1 MNRFVVLTFFLA
13 IVLGGGLAIG
23 FATRPGAW
31 YAGLAK
37 PAFNPPNRVFAPV
50 WTLLYVMIAVAG
62 WRIFLR
68 APADPAMIVW
78 TIALVLNFLWSPVFF
93 GAKRPDIA
101 TGSHGVA
108 DTMAK
113 EPCGFHA
120 AAEHALKLPG
130 RNAFLTGAKQMNGL
144 QPEPERQLGFLE
156 NGTHADSKGLAALVA
171 LAQTGA
177 GGLALETANPRAIG
191 IATVRAN
198 RAVRPKLGFD
208 VLESSGFVMKAGV

>member
-1 MNRFVVLTFFLA
+1 MHVLTNDTHDHAMVKEGGPNSA
-13 IVLGGGLAIG
+13 IPLDKAD
-23 FATRPGAW
+23 
-31 YAGLAK
+31 
-37 PAFNPPNRVFAPV
+37 NNRVMALPAKV
-50 WTLLYVMIAVAG
+50 LRATG
-62 WRIFLR
+62 FLR
-68 APADPAMIVW
+68 AGQLGFVCNYGL
-78 TIALVLNFLWSPVFF
+78 T
-93 GAKRPDIA
+93 GTAKRPDIA